1 MSGIR
6 SAPAAL
12 GKYQIRGVLGRDA
25 MGTVYDGWDPVIG
38 RRVAIKTVRLLDPD
52 DAEAH
57 DAEQGDHG
65 VKKGFHLP
73 GKHCTALE
81 QKEKSHTRSVKMAL
95 TPIHSS
101 LRHRYHIAS
110 LFVGICKSASFDGKE
125 LANDVFQV
133 REVTEPSTQVTL
145 CELSGQQN
153 SRR

>member
-12 GKYQIRGVLGRDA
+12 GKYQIRGVLGRGA

-57 DAEQGDHG
+57 DAEQRDHG

-73 GKHCTALE
+73 GQTMNRVGTKRQEPYSKREDDTYAY
-81 QKEKSHTRSVKMAL
+81 SHFFTV
-95 TPIHSS
+95 S
-101 LRHRYHIAS
+101 L
-110 LFVGICKSASFDGKE
+110 
-125 LANDVFQV
+125 
-133 REVTEPSTQVTL
+133 
-145 CELSGQQN
+145 
-153 SRR
+153 